1 MCIVDRR
8 DDKGAYAPG
17 ENRAVVQAALKRQMV
32 EHGPFESTAVPA
44 RVEIE
49 QSPSKPGTNGG
60 IPCVTETP
68 GSETLLQLM
77 YERLWGVNGQAT

>member
-17 ENRAVVQAALKRQMV
+17 ENRAVVQEALKRQMV

-49 QSPSKPGTNGG
+49 QAPSKPLTDGG
-60 IPCVTETP
+60 IPCITKTP
-68 GSETLLQLM
+68 GPETLVRLI
-77 YERLWGVNGQAT
+77 YERLWGVKLA